1 MDNSCLTKKHVTSN
15 FTAEQRKSTGS
26 QRLLWG
32 AAHELPQ
39 SMLSSQ
45 VFNVQPKKESLSY
58 VVTLWFYTNYIY
70 LYTIFNQFH
79 GPTPFFDPI
88 LNQGPLVDIHYFI
101 VGVEKIQTRNTRLD
115 GVAPSVVRKKWG
127 KYFLKANL
135 AILSLHLY
143 VSGRPVHKLGCSYS
157 FIGGMIP
164 MELAM
169 QPWLVTCTEVS

>member
-1 MDNSCLTKKHVTSN
+1 MSQVTS
-15 FTAEQRKSTGS
+15 
-26 QRLLWG
+26 LLSNGKVLVLKDFCEVQHTNYLKVCW
-32 AAHELPQ
+32 AHRC
-39 SMLSSQ
+39 SM
-45 VFNVQPKKESLSY
+45 FNQKKESLSY